1 MILLFSV
8 DELIDHIAILE
19 NIITKE
25 KKEVDISLLPNNV
38 REGSILRYDNYC
50 YSLDLDEEERRR
62 VEFRERLEKLK
73 KIDQ

>member
-1 MILLFSV
+1 MIFLFSV

-38 REGSILRYDNYC
+38 REGSILRYDNHC